1 MASLNLMPRPENV
14 REQPVANATRTE
26 IWPLFAIAAAVVLVH
41 LLTNSRYGIHRDELQ
56 FLSDARHLDWGFVS
70 YPPLTPF
77 VERISLSIFGM
88 WLVGLRLFSV
98 IAQAA
103 VIVVTG
109 LMAGELGGGRLA
121 QITAALAIALSP
133 LPLFEGTEFQYTTF
147 DFLWWVLIAYCVIRL
162 LKTENPRWW
171 LATWA
176 LIGIGFQTKYTM
188 SFYVAGIV
196 GGVVL
201 TRARRYLA
209 SGWLWAGVALS
220 IAIFLP
226 NLIWQVRHGF
236 ISLHFLEHI
245 HTRDVGEGRANGFF
259 RDQFLICANLVAAPL
274 WIGGLAGFLWDRRYR
289 MLAWMYLI
297 PLALFVVGKG
307 RGYYLGAAYAMLMA
321 MGAVL
326 GEHWA
331 GSMSKWPRRIVE
343 FAFFTLLVACG
354 AYICSLAVP
363 LASAGPLRSFAL
375 KNNGD
380 LREEIGWDD
389 LVKAVAAVRD
399 SLPPEQQASYGIVVG
414 NYGEQ
419 GAIENLG
426 PAYHLPPP
434 ISGTN
439 SAWLRGYPEP
449 PPTTLI
455 VTGHSKGYV
464 DRTFTGCRWAG
475 HNGNAEGIRNEES
488 VDHPDIFVC
497 GAPRLPWPEFW
508 NEYQA
513 FG

>member
-1 MASLNLMPRPENV
+1 MASLNVMPRPEKV
-14 REQPVANATRTE
+14 PEQPLPNPTRNQ
-26 IWPLFAIAAAVVLVH
+26 IWPILAIAAAVVSLH

-70 YPPLTPF
+70 YPPFTPW
-77 VERISLSIFGM
+77 VERISLSLFGM
-88 WLVGLRLFSV
+88 QLVGLRLLSV

-103 VIVVTG
+103 VVVVTG
-109 LMAGELGGGRLA
+109 LMAAELGGRRLA
-121 QITAALAIALSP
+121 QITSALAIALSP

-171 LATWA
+171 LAIGG
-176 LIGIGFQTKYTM
+176 LIGIGFETKYTM
-188 SFYVAGIV
+188 AFYVSGIV

-209 SGWLWAGVALS
+209 SGWLWVGVGLS
-220 IAIFLP
+220 VAVFLP

-236 ISLHFLEHI
+236 ISLDFLEHI
-245 HTRDVGEGRANGFF
+245 HSRDVGEGRANGFF
-259 RDQFLICANLVAAPL
+259 RDQFLICTNLVAAPL
-274 WIGGLAGFLWDRRYR
+274 WIGGLIGFLWDRRYR

-297 PLALFVVGKG
+297 PLALFLVGKG
-307 RGYYLGAAYAMLMA
+307 RGYYLGAAYPMLMA

-326 GEHWA
+326 GEQWVR
-331 GSMSKWPRRIVE
+331 SMSPWPRRIVQV
-343 FAFFTLLVACG
+343 AFFTLLVACG
-354 AYICSLAVP
+354 AYVCTLVVP
-363 LASAGPLRSFAL
+363 LASSGPLRSFAL
-375 KNNGD
+375 NHNVD
-380 LREEIGWDD
+380 LREEIGWDE
-389 LVKAVAAVRD
+389 LVQAVAAVRD
-399 SLPPEQQASYGIVVG
+399 SLPPEQRANYGVVVG

-419 GAIENLG
+419 GAVENLG
-426 PAYHLPPP
+426 PPYHLPPP

-455 VTGHSKGYV
+455 VIGHSKAYV
-464 DRTFTGCRWAG
+464 DRTFTACRSAG
-475 HNGNAEGIRNEES
+475 LNGNAAGIRNEES

-497 GAPRLPWPEFW
+497 GPPRLPWPEFW
-508 NEYQA
+508 REYQG